1 MDHAIRLPVS
11 TAVSAPRG
19 ALALISVR
27 LVQIKDEQVVEGL
40 IFDSPTSLLLK
51 RWPMPRTGL
60 RLSTIEELCVQLGD
74 ELGVLLIRALGITDE
89 LPLDDVVSG
98 GQLPDGAA
106 PV

>member
-40 IFDSPTSLLLK
+40 IFDSPTSLLLT